1 MQLRAILENI
11 LFIGNSSEFES
22 GRLKGSPDAMPSKEN
37 GAWNENPSHL

>member
-11 LFIGNSSEFES
+11 LFMVTPQEFES